1 MLECNDSFYP
11 LTLVELSNKK
21 LKSGGK
27 RITYATGIF
36 TPNSQ
41 KVNEIVQVTTYDNSE
56 VRDID
61 DPYVKGGVYTARVDL
76 DSNETEFV
84 YYSPTVF
91 DKIRVW
97 FKLLF
102 EF

>member
-1 MLECNDSFYP
+1 MLECRDSFYP
-11 LTLVELSNKK
+11 LTIVELSSKK

-41 KVNEIVQVTTYDNSE
+41 KVNEIVHVTDRSNS
-56 VRDID
+56 VIRDVD
-61 DPYVKGGVYTARVDL
+61 DPYVKGGVYTTRDNL
-76 DSNETEFV
+76 NSSETEFV

-91 DKIRVW
+91 DKVRIW